1 MPTMLE
7 IEYRSTKSLEF
18 RAPCADC
25 KEAATELLGYAS
37 TYDQPY
43 EVDGM
48 IETISRGA
56 FDKTLEGKP
65 DVFALISHDPSR
77 VIART
82 SNGTLQLVAD
92 EHGLRTIIKPI
103 NTQDGRD
110 LVTLVETGTLD
121 AMSFGFIVRDDKI
134 EMRDGRI
141 HRAITDLELHEV
153 SVVAFPA
160 NSNARI
166 SVRSKERAAE
176 LMKKQ
181 VIEVRGTNLRR
192 IFVHP
197 LAPFNR
203 NK

>member
-1 MPTMLE
+1 MFE
-7 IEYRSTKSLEF
+7 IEYRNKQKLEL
-18 RAPCADC
+18 RCA
-25 KEAATELLGYAS
+25 ENQPTELLGYAS
-37 TYDQPY
+37 TYEQPY

-48 IETISRGA
+48 IETITRGA
-56 FDKTLEGKP
+56 FDNTLKGKP

-82 SNGTLQLVAD
+82 SNGTLKLVAD
-92 EHGLRTIIKPI
+92 EHGLRTIIRPI

-134 EMRDGRI
+134 EMRDGKV

-160 NSNARI
+160 NDKARI
-166 SVRSKERAAE
+166 SVRSRERAAE
-176 LMKKQ
+176 LVKAQ
-181 VIEVRGTNLRR
+181 AQEIRGTTFRR
-192 IFVHP
+192 FFVHP
-197 LAPFNR
+197 LANFYR

>member
-1 MPTMLE
+1 MSAMPE

-18 RAPCADC
+18 KPPTDESA
-25 KEAATELLGYAS
+25 EAATELLGYAS

-43 EVDGM
+43 EVEGM

-56 FDKTLEGKP
+56 FDKTLSGKP

-77 VIART
+77 VVART

-92 EHGLRTIIKPI
+92 EKGLRTIIKPI

-121 AMSFGFIVRDDKI
+121 AMSFGFVVKDDKI

-141 HRAITDLELHEV
+141 HRAIVEVELHEV

-160 NSNARI
+160 NANAKI
-166 SVRSKERAAE
+166 SVRCKEQMTQLLAKE
-176 LMKKQ
+176 IKLENK
-181 VIEVRGTNLRR
+181 VVRRFLVN
-192 IFVHP
+192 P
-197 LAPFNR
+197 LAPFLR
-203 NK
+203 TK